1 MGTEPEVGVVGADLE
16 STCWDDEPLTGKLS
30 ADPLAPPPSP
40 VGSRKPIWKLRRV
53 GRPAFDDELLKGVA
67 EGDLAV
73 RQLRPTIAHACHSY
87 TRMIADPESFRRSG
101 RPR

>member
-16 STCWDDEPLTGKLS
+16 STCWDDESLTGKLS
-30 ADPLAPPPSP
+30 ADPLPAVPGPG
-40 VGSRKPIWKLRRV
+40 GSWKPIWELRGV

-73 RQLRPTIAHACHSY
+73 RQLRPTIAHACHSC
-87 TRMIADPESFRRSG
+87 TR
-101 RPR
+101 